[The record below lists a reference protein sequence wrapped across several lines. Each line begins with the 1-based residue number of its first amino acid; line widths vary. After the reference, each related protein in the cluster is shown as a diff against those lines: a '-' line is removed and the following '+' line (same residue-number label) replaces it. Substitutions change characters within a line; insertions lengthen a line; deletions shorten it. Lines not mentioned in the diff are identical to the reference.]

1 VVVVV
6 VVALFII
13 QAIQLH
19 PAVQYQSQLVVVDMA
34 ATIQTILLLKAN
46 KDKIQYLEIS
56 LRSAAVTAAAGVEIP
71 AVPVEVV
78 VEVHLM

>member
-1 VVVVV
+1 VAEVVVVD
-6 VVALFII
+6 LFII
-13 QAIQLH
+13 QAIQSH

-34 ATIQTILLLKAN
+34 ATIQTILLLTDN

-56 LRSAAVTAAAGVEIP
+56 LRLVVDMAVAGVETL
-71 AVPVEVV
+71 VVLVEVV